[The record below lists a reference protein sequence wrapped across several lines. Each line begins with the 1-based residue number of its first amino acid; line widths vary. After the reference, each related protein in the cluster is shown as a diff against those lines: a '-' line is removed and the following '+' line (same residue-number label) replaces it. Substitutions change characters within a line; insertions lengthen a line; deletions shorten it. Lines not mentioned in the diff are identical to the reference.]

1 MGQNKHNLV
10 STDRYSSAP
19 RLHPKDKATQMLY
32 YDIYENYVMMN
43 LTERQIA
50 DKYDYHTSHVSE
62 IIKWVVFDIG
72 EFDPDTQVQA
82 MIDKQRYRQQEIDLL
97 ITKTHSDKVKASLYP
112 ELRRIDIFIAKLE
125 GLLTDAF
132 IDLRDQS
139 KPVTVILNKEIK
151 RREGIENEEDRQ
163 KYEDIEF
170 RTEEDSGSE
179 GDNRASFE

>member
-10 STDRYSSAP
+10 STDRYSSSP

-32 YDIYENYVMMN
+32 YEIYENYVMMN

-132 IDLRDQS
+132 IDMRDQS
-139 KPVTVILNKEIK
+139 KPVTIIVNKGIK
-151 RREGIENEEDRQ
+151 RREGIEDESGEKDF
-163 KYEDIEF
+163 EDIEF
-170 RTEEDSGSE
+170 HTEDTGSE
-179 GDNRASFE
+179 GNDSFTS